1 MFAAHS
7 FSMWCLLTLLMFAF
21 CQKCME
27 RLVRRG
33 RSEEEGVKLDYLEK
47 LHVQHEKWLVEK
59 STEWVVKRS
68 CVCYLN
74 LINICSCYDMMVMV
88 QPFNSCLKTTIS
100 EAFPVSCL
108 FLGCE
113 QMSQQ
118 RVVWRLQA
126 VGVTQRGSLSLSFQT
141 SLWEAETD
149 SCAAARCQRGVSEWP
164 RRAGAIYNKGTFWLL
179 YFDIT
184 AAETTTRGRRLSV
197 RGSCF
202 WSILKRCND
211 QSI

>member
-1 MFAAHS
+1 MF
-7 FSMWCLLTLLMFAF
+7 TLLMFAF

-74 LINICSCYDMMVMV
+74 LINICSCYDMMMMV
-88 QPFNSCLKTTIS
+88 QPLNSCLKTTIS

-126 VGVTQRGSLSLSFQT
+126 VGVTQRGSLSLFRLHFEKLKQIPVLQLDASVEFQSDPDVREQFIT
-141 SLWEAETD
+141 KV
-149 SCAAARCQRGVSEWP
+149 R
-164 RRAGAIYNKGTFWLL
+164 
-179 YFDIT
+179 FDCCTLI
-184 AAETTTRGRRLSV
+184 
-197 RGSCF
+197 
-202 WSILKRCND
+202 
-211 QSI
+211 

>member
-1 MFAAHS
+1 MFAHVAYVCILS
-7 FSMWCLLTLLMFAF
+7 EMYGASGASGTI
-21 CQKCME
+21 
-27 RLVRRG
+27 RRG
-33 RSEEEGVKLDYLEK
+33 GSETGLSGEAACSTWEVARWEK
-47 LHVQHEKWLVEK
+47 HRVSCKEIL
-59 STEWVVKRS
+59 

-197 RGSCF
+197 GVSCF

>member
-1 MFAAHS
+1 MFAHVAYVCILS
-7 FSMWCLLTLLMFAF
+7 EMYGASGASGTI
-21 CQKCME
+21 
-27 RLVRRG
+27 RRG
-33 RSEEEGVKLDYLEK
+33 GSETGLSGEAACSTWELARWEK
-47 LHVQHEKWLVEK
+47 HRVSCKEIL
-59 STEWVVKRS
+59 

-126 VGVTQRGSLSLSFQT
+126 VGVTQRGSLSLFRLHFEKLKQIPVLQLDASVEFQSDPDVREQFIT
-141 SLWEAETD
+141 KV
-149 SCAAARCQRGVSEWP
+149 R
-164 RRAGAIYNKGTFWLL
+164 
-179 YFDIT
+179 FDCCTLI
-184 AAETTTRGRRLSV
+184 
-197 RGSCF
+197 
-202 WSILKRCND
+202 
-211 QSI
+211 

>member
-7 FSMWCLLTLLMFAF
+7 FSVWCLLTLLMFAF

-88 QPFNSCLKTTIS
+88 QPFNSCLKNHHFRS
-100 EAFPVSCL
+100 LSCQLFVS
-108 FLGCE
+108 
-113 QMSQQ
+113 
-118 RVVWRLQA
+118 RLWTDESA
-126 VGVTQRGSLSLSFQT
+126 ACGLKTSGRRCNTAWLSLSLFSDFTLRSWNRFLCCSSMPAWSFRVTQT
-141 SLWEAETD
+141 
-149 SCAAARCQRGVSEWP
+149 C
-164 RRAGAIYNKGTFWLL
+164 
-179 YFDIT
+179 
-184 AAETTTRGRRLSV
+184 
-197 RGSCF
+197 GSN
-202 WSILKRCND
+202 L
-211 QSI
+211 

>member
-1 MFAAHS
+1 MFAHVAYVCILS
-7 FSMWCLLTLLMFAF
+7 EMYGASGASGTI
-21 CQKCME
+21 
-27 RLVRRG
+27 RRG
-33 RSEEEGVKLDYLEK
+33 GSETGLSGEAACSTWEVARWEK
-47 LHVQHEKWLVEK
+47 HRVSCKEIL
-59 STEWVVKRS
+59 

-197 RGSCF
+197 GVSCF
-202 WSILKRCND
+202 WSILMRCND

>member
-1 MFAAHS
+1 MFAHVAYVCILS
-7 FSMWCLLTLLMFAF
+7 EMYGASGASGTI
-21 CQKCME
+21 
-27 RLVRRG
+27 RRG
-33 RSEEEGVKLDYLEK
+33 GSETGLSGEAACSTWELARWEK
-47 LHVQHEKWLVEK
+47 HRVSCKEIL
-59 STEWVVKRS
+59 

>member
-1 MFAAHS
+1 
-7 FSMWCLLTLLMFAF
+7 MFAF

-88 QPFNSCLKTTIS
+88 QPFNSCLKNHHFRS
-100 EAFPVSCL
+100 LSCQLFVS
-108 FLGCE
+108 
-113 QMSQQ
+113 
-118 RVVWRLQA
+118 RLWTDESA
-126 VGVTQRGSLSLSFQT
+126 ACGLKTSGRRCNTAWLSLSFQT

-197 RGSCF
+197 GVSCF

>member
-1 MFAAHS
+1 MFAHVAYVCILS
-7 FSMWCLLTLLMFAF
+7 EMYGASGASGTI
-21 CQKCME
+21 
-27 RLVRRG
+27 RRG
-33 RSEEEGVKLDYLEK
+33 GSETGLSGEAACSTWEVARWEK
-47 LHVQHEKWLVEK
+47 HRVSCKEIL
-59 STEWVVKRS
+59 

>member
-1 MFAAHS
+1 MFAHVAYVCILS
-7 FSMWCLLTLLMFAF
+7 EMYGASGASGTI
-21 CQKCME
+21 
-27 RLVRRG
+27 RRG
-33 RSEEEGVKLDYLEK
+33 GSETGLSGEAACSTWEVARWEK
-47 LHVQHEKWLVEK
+47 HRVSCKEIL
-59 STEWVVKRS
+59 

-88 QPFNSCLKTTIS
+88 QPFNSCLKNHHFRS
-100 EAFPVSCL
+100 LSCQLFVS
-108 FLGCE
+108 
-113 QMSQQ
+113 
-118 RVVWRLQA
+118 RLWTDESA
-126 VGVTQRGSLSLSFQT
+126 ACGLKTSGRRCNTAWLSLSFQT

-197 RGSCF
+197 GGYVSDPPWRDVTISQF
-202 WSILKRCND
+202 KEN
-211 QSI
+211 